1 VRLAIIGDGLLGRT
15 IFESCIQDCCH
26 ACYEDEGCGCEGC
39 NTYLL
44 PHSVLDVTDPES
56 IDRTLETWQPEVV
69 VNTAAYHRLVEC
81 EKDPAMAYLVNEVGV
96 ENVASRAPTIFISTD
111 YVFNDGGPHEESLPG
126 QRPLSVYGRSKL
138 AGELATLK
146 HGGIVVRVSALFGHY
161 PSHKGPTFP
170 ETILSS
176 HDPISLPTD
185 QRFSPT
191 YAPDAAAAILSLV
204 ADINT
209 PNHPASGIYHAVNR
223 GHTTWADFA
232 ESILLDAGHERHV
245 LPRKG
250 RDPIRPKDSSLA
262 NTRLPTARHW
272 RQALGDWAKVEGRFQ
287 RVSPTRD

>member
-1 VRLAIIGDGLLGRT
+1 VRLAIIGDGLLGKT
-15 IFESCIQDCCH
+15 LWNMALAGPS
-26 ACYEDEGCGCEGC
+26 ALKG
-39 NTYLL
+39 TPVVALL
-44 PHSVLDVTDPES
+44 DHERIDVTEPAS
-56 IDRTLETWQPEVV
+56 IDKALEEYQPDVV

-81 EKDPAMAYLVNEVGV
+81 ERDPAMAYLVNEIGA
-96 ENVASRAPTIFISTD
+96 ENVASKVPTIFISTD

-191 YAPDAAAAILSLV
+191 YAPDAAERILALAGIIGKS
-204 ADINT
+204 
-209 PNHPASGIYHAVNR
+209 SGIYHAVNR

-250 RDPIRPKDSSLA
+250 RDAIRPKDSSLA

-272 RQALGDWAKVEGRFQ
+272 RQAVGDWAKVEGRFQ